1 MSVIKEMV
9 LRLNEER
16 YQDLPNEDKLYLNQL
31 GLEARYYREQEYNSR
46 DYKKYKENQK
56 LLFNEYM
63 KQKDERDL

>member
-31 GLEARYYREQEYNSR
+31 GLEARYYREQEYNQR

-63 KQKDERDL
+63 KQNESNL

>member
-9 LRLNEER
+9 LRLNEEH

-31 GLEARYYREQEYNSR
+31 GLEARYYREQEYNQR

-63 KQKDERDL
+63 KQNESNL

>member
-46 DYKKYKENQK
+46 DYKK
-56 LLFNEYM
+56 
-63 KQKDERDL
+63 

>member
-63 KQKDERDL
+63 KQKDE